1 MEFNDLKTEELI
13 EIYKKIEEFIKFLE
27 KEEQAIK
34 KSET

>member
-13 EIYKKIEEFIKFLE
+13 KIYKKTEEFIKFLE
-27 KEEQAIK
+27 KEEQAVK